1 MKAHTKEIQN
11 TISPQQAL
19 DYLLEGNAR
28 FVAQKNETKDLMNHV
43 ALSSNAQ
50 YPFASVLSCIDS
62 RVATELIFD
71 QGIGDLFNVKIAGN
85 AVNTDV
91 IGSLEYA
98 CHFAGSK
105 LLLVLG
111 HTKCGAIT
119 SACQNVEFGN
129 ITALLKKFDAAKAKI
144 SPYEPMSDYV
154 DAVAKE
160 NVLQCISQLRDE
172 SPALAKLEKDGNIMI
187 VGAMYDVAKG
197 KIELTQS

>member
-1 MKAHTKEIQN
+1 MKATTKEIQN
-11 TISPQQAL
+11 TISPKEAL
-19 DYLLEGNAR
+19 DFLIEGNAR
-28 FVAQKNETKDLMNHV
+28 FVAQKNETKDLMKDV
-43 ALSSNAQ
+43 ELSANAQ

-91 IGSLEYA
+91 IASLEYA

-111 HTKCGAIT
+111 HSKCGAIT

-129 ITALLKKFDAAKAKI
+129 ITSLLKKFDIAKSKV
-144 SPYEPMSDYV
+144 SPSEPTSEYV
-154 DAVAKE
+154 DAVAKQ
-160 NVLQCISQLRDE
+160 NVLECMSQLRTE
-172 SPALAKLEKDGNIMI
+172 SPALSTLEQNGNII
-187 VGAMYDVAKG
+187 IAGAMYDVATG
-197 KIELTQS
+197 KIELV

>member
-1 MKAHTKEIQN
+1 MKAQTKEIQN

-28 FVAQKNETKDLMNHV
+28 FVAQKNETKDLMKDV
-43 ALSSNAQ
+43 ELSANAQ

-129 ITALLKKFDAAKAKI
+129 ITSLLKKFDIAKSKVRP
-144 SPYEPMSDYV
+144 SEPTSDYV
-154 DAVAKE
+154 DAVAKQ
-160 NVLQCISQLRDE
+160 NVLECMSQLRTE
-172 SPALAKLEKDGNIMI
+172 SPALSKLEQNGDII
-187 VGAMYDVAKG
+187 IAGAMYDVATG
-197 KIELTQS
+197 KIERV

>member
-1 MKAHTKEIQN
+1 MKATTKEIQN
-11 TISPQQAL
+11 TISPKEAL
-19 DYLLEGNAR
+19 DFLIEGNAR
-28 FVAQKNETKDLMNHV
+28 FVAQKNETKDLMKDV
-43 ALSSNAQ
+43 ELSANAQ

-91 IGSLEYA
+91 IASLEYA

-111 HTKCGAIT
+111 HSKCGAIT

-129 ITALLKKFDAAKAKI
+129 ITSLLKKFDIAKSKV
-144 SPYEPMSDYV
+144 SPSEPTSEYV
-154 DAVAKE
+154 DAVAKQ
-160 NVLQCISQLRDE
+160 NVLECMSQLRTE
-172 SPALAKLEKDGNIMI
+172 SPALSKLEQNGDII
-187 VGAMYDVAKG
+187 IAGAMYDVATG
-197 KIELTQS
+197 KIELV

>member
-1 MKAHTKEIQN
+1 MKATTKEIQN
-11 TISPQQAL
+11 TISPKEAL
-19 DYLLEGNAR
+19 DFLIEGNAR
-28 FVAQKNETKDLMNHV
+28 FVAQKNETKDLMKDV
-43 ALSSNAQ
+43 ELSANAQ

-91 IGSLEYA
+91 IASLEYA

-111 HTKCGAIT
+111 HSKCGAIT

-129 ITALLKKFDAAKAKI
+129 ITSLLKKFDIAKSKV
-144 SPYEPMSDYV
+144 SPSEPTSDYV
-154 DAVAKE
+154 DAVAKQ
-160 NVLQCISQLRDE
+160 NVLECMSQLRTE
-172 SPALAKLEKDGNIMI
+172 SPALSTLEQNGDII
-187 VGAMYDVAKG
+187 IAGAMYDVATG
-197 KIELTQS
+197 KIELV

>member
-1 MKAHTKEIQN
+1 MKATTKEIQN
-11 TISPQQAL
+11 TISPKEAL
-19 DYLLEGNAR
+19 EFLIEGNAR
-28 FVAQKNETKDLMNHV
+28 FVAQKNETKDLMKDV
-43 ALSSNAQ
+43 ELSANAQ

-91 IGSLEYA
+91 IASLEYA

-129 ITALLKKFDAAKAKI
+129 ITSLLKKFDVAKSKVNP
-144 SPYEPMSDYV
+144 SEPTSEYV
-154 DAVAKE
+154 DAVAKQ
-160 NVLQCISQLRDE
+160 NVLECMSQLRTE
-172 SPALAKLEKDGNIMI
+172 SPALSKLEQNGDII
-187 VGAMYDVAKG
+187 IAGAMYDVATG
-197 KIELTQS
+197 KIELV